1 MSEQH
6 PNEQRPNDQQP
17 REQRPNDERTNEQ
30 RPEATSDEITR
41 RQWILR
47 LGEAVALAG
56 FSGLAPEIAAGLLSG
71 EMQYADLPPG
81 LYLPSADAL
90 VHALK
95 GAHKQLAPPLGTET
109 DYVQPSAIP
118 FQPRFF
124 SGEEFAI
131 ISRLAKIILG
141 EVDPAALSQAT
152 QWIDLWLYSAADVR
166 EAARQLDPLH
176 RVLAVSYYGESA
188 VHDLETADPQ
198 AVAREGISSLRKR
211 SDEKYGRGFL
221 ELDSQEQMNVISS
234 VRTSEPESVV
244 RKFFELIRSEAI
256 RGYFTSAEGISEL
269 NYKGNSYLPYCPGCH
284 GTHMHDIPPD
294 KKE

>member
-1 MSEQH
+1 MSEQL
-6 PNEQRPNDQQP
+6 PSEQH
-17 REQRPNDERTNEQ
+17 PNDERTNEQ
-30 RPEATSDEITR
+30 LPEATSADITR

-71 EMQYADLPPG
+71 ETQYADLPPG
-81 LYLPSADAL
+81 LYLPSTDTL
-90 VHALK
+90 VHALR
-95 GAHKQLAPPLGTET
+95 GAHRQLAPPLGTET
-109 DYVQPSAIP
+109 DYAQPSALP

-124 SGEEFAI
+124 SEEEFAI
-131 ISRLAKIILG
+131 ISRLARITLG

-152 QWIDLWLYSAADVR
+152 QWIDLWFYSAADVR

-176 RVLAVSYYGESA
+176 RVLAASYYGESS

-198 AVAREGISSLRKR
+198 AVAREGISALRKR

-221 ELDSQEQMNVISS
+221 ELDSQEQMDVISS
-234 VRTSEPESVV
+234 VRSAQLDSAV
-244 RKFFELIRSEAI
+244 RKFFELTRSEAI

-269 NYKGNSYLPYCPGCH
+269 NYKGNSYFPYCPGCQVAH
-284 GTHMHDIPPD
+284 VQDVPAD